1 MVATVGDD
9 VAPVLLRLTLEVYA
23 RAEEIARERGIV
35 VADTKVEFGH
45 RGDGTIVLAD
55 EVLTP
60 DSSRFGPAADWQPGR
75 AQASYD
81 KQIVRDWLL
90 SPDSGWD
97 RSSGEAPPP
106 LPVEVVTRPR
116 PRYQEA
122 YELLTG
128 QTFRPQGSSR

>member
-9 VAPVLLRLTLEVYA
+9 VAAVLRRLTLEVYA
-23 RAEEIARERGIV
+23 RAEEIARDRGIV

-60 DSSRFGPAADWQPGR
+60 DSSRFWPAAEWQPGR

-90 SPDSGWD
+90 SPASGWD
-97 RSSGEAPPP
+97 RTSGEPRRRCPTRSWPAPAPA
-106 LPVEVVTRPR
+106 TWRPTSCS
-116 PRYQEA
+116 PA
-122 YELLTG
+122 T
-128 QTFRPQGSSR
+128 TFRPQGPSR